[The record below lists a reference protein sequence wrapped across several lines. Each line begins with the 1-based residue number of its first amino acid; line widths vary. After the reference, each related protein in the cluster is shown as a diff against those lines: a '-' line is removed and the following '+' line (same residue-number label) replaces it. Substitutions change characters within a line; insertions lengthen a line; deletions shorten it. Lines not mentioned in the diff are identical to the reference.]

1 LLFSEKPAGADGRLL
16 THPRR
21 KNKDALPGGR
31 QGAKRGAANCRG
43 WGARP
48 SCYGEIRVSR
58 KGLSP
63 GRLEAFSDGV
73 IAVIITIMVL
83 ELKVPG
89 PDGVAGLLVVLPTV
103 FLYLL
108 TFVQIGIYWVN
119 HHYLIDEVETVSH
132 GILWANLVFLFCL
145 SLFPLATDWIG
156 VKGLSS
162 FTTALYAA
170 VSIFPGLGYMAL
182 WFQIRSQSATAA
194 HASWG
199 KQIASVSLYLAAI
212 PVAYYRP
219 AASLA
224 LIGIVAILWLR
235 PPKARVPPEGG
246 YCKSP
251 LWTGAEPKE
260 SAPPTA
266 DKR

>member
-1 LLFSEKPAGADGRLL
+1 MVSGSA
-16 THPRR
+16 
-21 KNKDALPGGR
+21 
-31 QGAKRGAANCRG
+31 
-43 WGARP
+43 
-48 SCYGEIRVSR
+48 VSR

-89 PDGVAGLLVVLPTV
+89 ADGMAGLRAALPTV

-119 HHYLIDEVETVSH
+119 HHYLVDEVETVTH

-145 SLFPLATDWIG
+145 SLFPFATDWIG
-156 VKGLSS
+156 IKGLSS

-182 WFQIRSQSATAA
+182 WIQVRSQSAAPA

-199 KQIASVSLYLAAI
+199 KQIASVLLYLAAI
-212 PVAYYRP
+212 PVAYLRP

-224 LIGIVAILWLR
+224 LIGIVAVLWLL
-235 PPKARVPPEGG
+235 PPKAAAPPE
-246 YCKSP
+246 
-251 LWTGAEPKE
+251 
-260 SAPPTA
+260 
-266 DKR
+266 

>member
-1 LLFSEKPAGADGRLL
+1 M
-16 THPRR
+16 
-21 KNKDALPGGR
+21 
-31 QGAKRGAANCRG
+31 
-43 WGARP
+43 
-48 SCYGEIRVSR
+48 SR

-73 IAVIITIMVL
+73 IAVIITILVL

-89 PDGVAGLLVVLPTV
+89 PDGLPGLRAALPSV

-119 HHYLIDEVETVSH
+119 HHYLVDEVETVSH
-132 GILWANLVFLFCL
+132 GILWANLIFLFCL
-145 SLFPLATDWIG
+145 SLFPFATEWIG

-170 VSIFPGLGYMAL
+170 VSIFPGLAYLAL
-182 WFQIRSQSATAA
+182 WTQVRANSTVSA

-199 KQIASVSLYLAAI
+199 KQVTSVLLYLAAI
-212 PVAYYRP
+212 PAAFIRP

-224 LIGIVAILWLR
+224 LIAIVAVIWLL
-235 PPKARVPPEGG
+235 PPKSGSRPE
-246 YCKSP
+246 
-251 LWTGAEPKE
+251 
-260 SAPPTA
+260 
-266 DKR
+266 